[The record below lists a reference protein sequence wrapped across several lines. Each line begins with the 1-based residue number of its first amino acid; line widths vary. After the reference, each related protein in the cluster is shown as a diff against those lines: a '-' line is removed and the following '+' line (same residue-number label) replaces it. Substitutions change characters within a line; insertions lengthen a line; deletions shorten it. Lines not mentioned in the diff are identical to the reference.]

1 MTTMIREIYE
11 ALKEAGASEEKATAA
26 ASVLLAEFLHRA
38 NTSDLAKKSDLRE
51 LESGLHELESSV
63 REIEASVREEIGG
76 VREEIGGVRGEIGG
90 VRGEI
95 GGVRE
100 EIGGVRGE
108 VQNLDKRLAVVEGE
122 LEIIRWI
129 VGGVGFGIL
138 LLVIRS
144 FWPGS

>member
-26 ASVLLAEFLHRA
+26 ASVLLGEFLHRG
-38 NTSDLAKKSDLRE
+38 NTGDLAKKSDLRE
-51 LESGLHELESSV
+51 LGSGLHELESSV
-63 REIEASVREEIGG
+63 REIEASVRE
-76 VREEIGGVRGEIGG
+76 EIGG

-108 VQNLDKRLAVVEGE
+108 VQNLDKRLAVVERE

>member
-26 ASVLLAEFLHRA
+26 ASVLLAEFLHRG
-38 NTSDLAKKSDLRE
+38 NTGDLAKKSDLRE
-51 LESGLHELESSV
+51 LGSGLHELESSV
-63 REIEASVREEIGG
+63 REIEASVREEIEG
-76 VREEIGGVRGEIGG
+76 VREEIGAVREEIGAVRGEIGT
-90 VRGEI
+90 
-95 GGVRE
+95 
-100 EIGGVRGE
+100 VRGE
-108 VQNLDKRLAVVEGE
+108 VQNLDKRLAVVERE
-122 LEIIRWI
+122 LELIRWI

>member
-26 ASVLLAEFLHRA
+26 ASVLLGEFLHRG
-38 NTSDLAKKSDLRE
+38 NTGDLATQDDLRE
-51 LESGLHELESSV
+51 LGSGLHELES
-63 REIEASVREEIGG
+63 G
-76 VREEIGGVRGEIGG
+76 VRELETSLRE
-90 VRGEI
+90 EI

-108 VQNLDKRLAVVEGE
+108 VQNLDKRLAVVERE

-129 VGGVGFGIL
+129 VGGVGFGVL

-144 FWPGS
+144 FWP

>member
-26 ASVLLAEFLHRA
+26 ASVLLAESLHRG
-38 NTSDLAKKSDLRE
+38 NTGDLAKKSDLRE
-51 LESGLHELESSV
+51 LGSGLHELESSV

-90 VRGEI
+90 VRGE
-95 GGVRE
+95 
-100 EIGGVRGE
+100 
-108 VQNLDKRLAVVEGE
+108 VQNLDKRLAVVERE

>member
-26 ASVLLAEFLHRA
+26 ASVLLAEFLHGG
-38 NTSDLAKKSDLRE
+38 NTGDLAKKSDLRE
-51 LESGLHELESSV
+51 LGSGLHELESSV
-63 REIEASVREEIGG
+63 REIEASVRE
-76 VREEIGGVRGEIGG
+76 EIGG

-108 VQNLDKRLAVVEGE
+108 VQNLDKRLAVVERE

>member
-26 ASVLLAEFLHRA
+26 ASVLLAEFLHRG
-38 NTSDLAKKSDLRE
+38 NTGDLAKKSDLRE
-51 LESGLHELESSV
+51 LGSGLHELESSV
-63 REIEASVREEIGG
+63 REIEASVRE
-76 VREEIGGVRGEIGG
+76 EIGG

-108 VQNLDKRLAVVEGE
+108 VQNLDKRLAVVERE

>member
-26 ASVLLAEFLHRA
+26 ASVLLGEFLHRG
-38 NTSDLAKKSDLRE
+38 NTGDLATQDDLRE
-51 LESGLHELESSV
+51 LGSGLHELESGV
-63 REIEASVREEIGG
+63 RELETSLREEIAG
-76 VREEIGGVRGEIGG
+76 VREEIGGVR
-90 VRGEI
+90 R
-95 GGVRE
+95 
-100 EIGGVRGE
+100 E
-108 VQNLDKRLAVVEGE
+108 VQNLDKRLAVVERE

-129 VGGVGFGIL
+129 VGGVGFGVL

>member
-26 ASVLLAEFLHRA
+26 ASVLLGEFLHRG
-38 NTSDLAKKSDLRE
+38 NTGELVTQSDLRE
-51 LESGLHELESSV
+51 LESGVRELETSL
-63 REIEASVREEIGG
+63 REEIAG
-76 VREEIGGVRGEIGG
+76 VRE
-90 VRGEI
+90 EI

-108 VQNLDKRLAVVEGE
+108 VQNLDKRLAVVERE

-129 VGGVGFGIL
+129 VGGVGFGVL

>member
-90 VRGEI
+90 VR
-95 GGVRE
+95 E